1 MSPLYCFHI
10 KITNTCVQQKK
21 KYIKTHNYHV
31 YYTSVEKPILA
42 YKEFKNMTPM
52 PHMHVRFVSHKLHE
66 DGNIYE

>member
-1 MSPLYCFHI
+1 MF
-10 KITNTCVQQKK
+10 NRK

-31 YYTSVEKPILA
+31 YHTSVEKPILA